1 MRAPLTD
8 PVMATLA
15 SGIDEMNRLA
25 EQSRGFIWRLPG
37 AELSFEALRVFDSYY
52 LPFEPER
59 LFYNLSVWESVE
71 DLQNFAYRSAHAQ
84 LWRSKEN
91 WMLPNERAHLA
102 LWWIRAQELPSVS
115 ESAERLRALD
125 SEGPTAYAF
134 DFRSAF
140 PRPKQRIPS
149 ERIEVRQAVRDEHI
163 SLARALFQEYAGSL
177 KIDLCFQG
185 FAAELAS
192 LPGLYAPPR
201 GRLLLGFV
209 GGDAAACVALRPIDA
224 TVCEMK
230 RLYVRPAF
238 RGLGLGRLLAQ
249 RAIAEARIAGYSAM
263 RLDTLEEME
272 QAISIYKSLG
282 FAARPAYYTTPLTH
296 TVFMELLL

>member
-1 MRAPLTD
+1 MRAPLAD
-8 PVMATLA
+8 AVMATLA

-25 EQSRGFIWRLPG
+25 EQSPGFIWRLP
-37 AELSFEALRVFDSYY
+37 ASEASGKALQVFDSYFV
-52 LPFEPER
+52 PFEPDR
-59 LFYNLSVWESVE
+59 LFYNLSVWESIE
-71 DLQNFAYRSAHAQ
+71 DLQDFAYHSAHAQ
-84 LWRSKEN
+84 LWRAKEN
-91 WMLPNERAHLA
+91 WMLPSERPHLA
-102 LWWIRAQELPSVS
+102 LWWIRAGEYPSVS
-115 ESAERLRALD
+115 ESAERLRALN
-125 SEGPTAYAF
+125 SEGPRAYAF
-134 DFRSAF
+134 DFGSAF
-140 PRPKQRIPS
+140 PRPREPDRPIH
-149 ERIEVRQAVRDEHI
+149 IRQAVTEEQI
-163 SLARALFQEYAGSL
+163 SQARALFQEYADSL

-209 GGDAAACVALRPIDA
+209 GGEAAACVALRPIDA

-238 RGLGLGRLLAQ
+238 RGLGLGRLLAK
-249 RAIAEARIAGYSAM
+249 RAIAEGRIAGYSAM

-272 QAISIYKSLG
+272 QAIRIYKSLG